1 MPKPTHLPLNLL
13 DALPAPGP
21 EEDFSTLLQ
30 RPGVRLERIVSHGH
44 RSPEGF
50 WYDQGHDEWVML
62 VQGEAALELE
72 GQAPLTLKPGDTLLI
87 PAHCRHRVAFTGP
100 ATVWLALHFEPTPA

>member
-1 MPKPTHLPLNLL
+1 MVKPTLSPLNLL
-13 DALPAPGP
+13 AALPQPGP

-30 RPGVRLERIVSHGH
+30 GPGVRLERIVSHGH
-44 RSPEGF
+44 CSPADF

-62 VQGEAALELE
+62 VQGLATLELE

-100 ATVWLALHFEPTPA
+100 QTVWLALHFD